1 MANEFQHKDP
11 GATLTQAEYITT
23 DGTGHIFDS
32 QAQGDILYASSS
44 TVLSRLAK
52 SGTTT
57 HALLNTGSS
66 NNPAWALI
74 PLASAVTGTLP
85 VANGGTGITSL
96 GSNVATFLGT
106 PSSANLRSAL
116 TDETGSGAAVFATS
130 PTLVTPALGT
140 PASGVMTN
148 VSGTASSL
156 TAGNVTTNAN
166 LTGVVTSSG
175 NATAIADKAIGIAKL
190 ADGTD
195 GELITWNA
203 SGVIAAV
210 AAGNADQVL
219 TSNGAG
225 AAPTFQAAGGTTL
238 SGSTNNT
245 VATVTGANALIG
257 EANLTFTGS
266 HLTVAGTMN
275 IENAADGIVM
285 RFKDTDS
292 TGTAVN
298 QYFTFTGSDDAT
310 VGYIGKT
317 STGQMYFFNESSTNT
332 IIGAGGLTRL
342 TIASNG
348 TFTGSASNDISD
360 SRIKENIEDTPV
372 GLAEIMQLRPV
383 KYNFQAGKGWGEPDQ
398 KFYGLLAQEVEA
410 VIPEAVHTEIIDIDE
425 VVAGKKHDVNGVSD
439 LKSVS
444 MSQITAALIKAVQE
458 LKAEIE
464 ALKA

>member
-166 LTGVVTSSG
+166 LTGVVTSTG

>member
-11 GATLTQAEYITT
+11 GATMTQAEYITT

-44 TVLSRLAK
+44 TILSRLAK

-57 HALLNTGSS
+57 HVLTNTGTS
-66 NNPAWALI
+66 NNPAWAQI

-96 GSNVATFLGT
+96 GSGVATFMGT

>member
-410 VIPEAVHTEIIDIDE
+410 VIPEAVHTELIDIDE

>member
-106 PSSANLRSAL
+106 PSSANLRAAL
-116 TDETGSGAAVFATS
+116 TDETGTGAAVFATS

-410 VIPEAVHTEIIDIDE
+410 VIPEAVHTELIDIDE

>member
-11 GATLTQAEYITT
+11 GATMTQAEYITT

-57 HALLNTGSS
+57 HALLNSGTS
-66 NNPAWALI
+66 NNPEWASI

-166 LTGVVTSSG
+166 LTGVVTSTG

-317 STGQMYFFNESSTNT
+317 STGQMYFFNESATNT
-332 IIGAGGLTRL
+332 IIGAGGSTRL

-398 KFYGLLAQEVEA
+398 KFFGLLAQEVEA

-425 VVAGKKHDVNGVSD
+425 VVDGKKHDINGVAD

-464 ALKA
+464 ELKA